1 MGELGAASAEGHAQV
16 GRAAASAGVALIA
29 VGPLALPIFEAYRA
43 AGGRDGQHA
52 ADRQEAAPLATAWM
66 KSGGPA
72 SVLVKGSR
80 SAHLEDTLSGICEAF
95 ATRFPGGVH

>member
-1 MGELGAASAEGHAQV
+1 MGELGAASAEGHAQI
-16 GRAAASAGVALIA
+16 GRAAASADVALIA
-29 VGPLALPIFEAYRA
+29 VGPLALPIIEAYRA

-52 ADRQEAAPLATAWM
+52 ADREEAAPLATAWM
-66 KSGGPA
+66 KSGSPA